1 MNQYVAVTA
10 DEAAIPRD
18 GVIKLHGPE
27 AFAGMHKAGR
37 LAAEILDALTSFVA
51 PGVTTG

>member
-37 LAAEILDALTSFVA
+37 LAA
-51 PGVTTG
+51 